1 MATQLPKSG
10 WLDGYD
16 KRLVKKEADYIVTSL
31 WAEFAMMRTAYI
43 IAAGN
48 GKGLLIFTGYQ
59 GEFSTDEAS

>member
-1 MATQLPKSG
+1 
-10 WLDGYD
+10 
-16 KRLVKKEADYIVTSL
+16 
-31 WAEFAMMRTAYI
+31 MMRTAYI